1 MEATGTPPPAAPQ
14 PPPPTG
20 AAEERK
26 AGVGWRILAVIVGL
40 IFALF
45 GVAFVIAAVDIGDAP
60 LCEDAREDPALLLG
74 GEECYDGSSTQKTID
89 LVTGWPLGILA
100 ILVLPL
106 AIYFAATGRNAR
118 ILIGAAGASLALL
131 GINLLLTNV

>member
-14 PPPPTG
+14 PPPSP
-20 AAEERK
+20 AAAPERK
-26 AGVGWRILAVIVGL
+26 AGVGWRILAVLVGL

-60 LCEDAREDPALLLG
+60 LCEDVGQAILA
-74 GEECYDGSSTQKTID
+74 EECYDGSSTQKTID
-89 LVTGWPLGILA
+89 LITGWPLGILG

-106 AIYFAATGRNAR
+106 AIYFAATGRHAR
-118 ILIGAAGASLALL
+118 VMIGAAVASLALL